1 MKKYLLTLLLIS
13 FYASWSLAQEPAK
26 LTRRIY
32 LWDVTL
38 SMKGCDSCK
47 VKTPNIYN
55 DVVEYL
61 VRCINDV
68 KDESTEIYILPFQT
82 SVLESWSAK
91 ATVEGKKKLIDKVKS
106 YKNDQRTNT
115 DIVSSIQY
123 VKQNII
129 TPMPNRNTFFA
140 LLTDGKQNTSGGIDA
155 LVKELGEWDRYAVEQ
170 SSYMLYVML
179 TPEAVDDRIIE
190 LAKGTSTIETV
201 KPEDSQLDVIDILP
215 QSLVTANLKDSVITI
230 ALKSNG
236 RALIP
241 EGLRFEFQSLD
252 EEGFVNLNGETV
264 EKNADIVI
272 PARYGKSY
280 DTLKIDLPEEYE
292 FPVQLKLINKDEIK
306 NRDKKIVVLSQSTIS
321 VKLINRPEKVLR
333 ISLKK

>member
-1 MKKYLLTLLLIS
+1 MKKFLLTLLLIS

-38 SMKGCDSCK
+38 SMKGYQN
-47 VKTPNIYN
+47 KTPDIYD
-55 DVVEYL
+55 DVVAYL

-91 ATVEGKKKLIDKVKS
+91 ATVEGKKKLIDKVKN
-106 YKNDQRTNT
+106 YKNDQVTNT

-129 TPMPNRNTFFA
+129 NPMPNRNTFFA
-140 LLTDGKQNTSGGIDA
+140 LLTDGEQSKSLGGIEA
-155 LVKELGEWDRYAVEQ
+155 LMKELGEWDRYAVEQ

-252 EEGFVNLNGETV
+252 EEGFVNLKGETV